1 MRVKNPGYDPNDD
14 PVIYLTPCLYL
25 NAPLGLGFSYKCYNE
40 YRQKGGRFCNWYAT
54 SDDGSS
60 CGVDGD
66 YQMDYSFYLPS
77 TLDSSSFTRKFGL
90 QVDLMIKV
98 NQLQYMCALDQDQQS
113 EFNDLVYGSVGAL
126 AAVGVAASLLRQ
138 RRRLR
143 ICTAPTVDADT
154 NTVDT
159 SFVEMSEKGEGE
171 TSAA

>member
-1 MRVKNPGYDPNDD
+1 
-14 PVIYLTPCLYL
+14 
-25 NAPLGLGFSYKCYNE
+25 
-40 YRQKGGRFCNWYAT
+40 
-54 SDDGSS
+54 
-60 CGVDGD
+60 
-66 YQMDYSFYLPS
+66 MDYSFYLPS
-77 TLDSSSFTRKFGL
+77 TLDSISFTRKFGL

-113 EFNDLVYGSVGAL
+113 DFNDLVYGSVGAHV

-154 NTVDT
+154 VDT